1 MMGIPPHIQKLRRT
15 LVIIIVATIP
25 LYLVGLIVLWVGNKA
40 SNDMTPTPE
49 TVTAIVIT
57 VTPLPSTTMAP
68 PTAYPTPTS
77 TNTPTITPTRTLLP
91 TPTATLEP
99 TFTFTPVPTDTE
111 VPTQEPVSTDTATSE
126 SPAP

>member
-25 LYLVGLIVLWVGNKA
+25 LYLVGLIVLWVGKTA

-57 VTPLPSTTMAP
+57 VTPLPSSTMAP

-77 TNTPTITPTRTLLP
+77 TDTPTITPTRTFIP

-99 TFTFTPVPTDTE
+99 TFTSTPVPTDTE
-111 VPTQEPVSTDTATSE
+111 VPTQTSVITE
-126 SPAP
+126 IPTQEVIP

>member
-1 MMGIPPHIQKLRRT
+1 MMGTPPHIHKLRRT
-15 LVIIIVATIP
+15 LAIIIAATIP
-25 LYLVGLIVLWVGNKA
+25 LYLLGLIVLWVGTTA

-57 VTPLPSTTMAP
+57 VTPLPSSTIVP

-77 TNTPTITPTRTLLP
+77 TDTPTITPTRTLLP

-99 TFTFTPVPTDTE
+99 TLTFTPVPTDTE
-111 VPTQEPVSTDTATSE
+111 VPTQEPVVTDIPTQEVT
-126 SPAP
+126 P